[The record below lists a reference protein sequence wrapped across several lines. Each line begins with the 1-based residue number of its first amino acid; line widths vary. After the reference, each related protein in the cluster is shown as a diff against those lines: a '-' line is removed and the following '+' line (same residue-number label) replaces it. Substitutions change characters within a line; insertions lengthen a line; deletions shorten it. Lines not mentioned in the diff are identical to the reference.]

1 MAYSEA
7 QKRATAKYNAKA
19 YERIELRVNKG
30 KKELI
35 SKAAKANGESVNALI
50 NRVIDQE
57 IERLGI
63 EPLPD
68 GKK

>member
-35 SKAAKANGESVNALI
+35 SRVAEANGESVNALI

-57 IERLGI
+57 LERLGV

-68 GKK
+68 KKA